1 MKNDIKDTYEFILAN
16 VAKKSNIPR
25 LTATDNRVNFE
36 NEIDRLFSV
45 GYFTYIDKN
54 YKKHI
59 KKLLIDHYDNSNSP
73 KSTISNPDIMTK
85 NTIKRDSNKPVQTIS
100 NIDMIHRNLKADI
113 PKTVR
118 EFARTKRLYQELDN
132 IVYDFG
138 SFHVFYTLRC
148 LFMDIDDGTNTT
160 NIKRR

>member
-1 MKNDIKDTYEFILAN
+1 
-16 VAKKSNIPR
+16 
-25 LTATDNRVNFE
+25 
-36 NEIDRLFSV
+36 
-45 GYFTYIDKN
+45 
-54 YKKHI
+54 
-59 KKLLIDHYDNSNSP
+59 
-73 KSTISNPDIMTK
+73 
-85 NTIKRDSNKPVQTIS
+85 TIS

-113 PKTVR
+113 PETVR